1 MLWPEALDAF
11 EASLD
16 AHHDALAGVGPL
28 PPAVLGHEDLGPL
41 PPELRIR
48 AQYLLGRCR
57 RMEEELMAAGQ
68 AVSAALTAL
77 EDLELQPRPAP
88 AYFDMS
94 L

>member
-16 AHHDALAGVGPL
+16 AHHDAMAGVGPL
-28 PPAVLGHEDLGPL
+28 PPAVLGQEDLGPL
-41 PPELRIR
+41 PLELRAR

-57 RMEEELMAAGQ
+57 RLEGELVAAGQ

-77 EDLELQPRPAP
+77 DERPRPGP

>member
-1 MLWPEALDAF
+1 MTWAEALDAF

-16 AHHDALAGVGPL
+16 AHHAAMMGLGPM
-28 PPAVLGHEDLGPL
+28 PPAVLGEEDLGPM
-41 PPELRIR
+41 PPELKTR

-57 RMEEELMAAGQ
+57 RLEGELVAAEH

-77 EDLELQPRPAP
+77 SELPQPGP
-88 AYFDMS
+88 AYFDLS

>member
-1 MLWPEALDAF
+1 MTWPEALDAF

-16 AHHDALAGVGPL
+16 AHHAAMMGSGP
-28 PPAVLGHEDLGPL
+28 PPAAVLGEEDLGPL
-41 PPELRIR
+41 PPELRSR

-57 RMEEELMAAGQ
+57 RLEGELMAAGQ
-68 AVSAALTAL
+68 AVAAALTVLSEEA
-77 EDLELQPRPAP
+77 RPGP